1 MASLGECAC
10 FGLSI
15 IEYCKKLLC
24 GIVFFN
30 VINKRE
36 ALCCEAILSLV
47 FMRRLVNWFIFKIC
61 TPTPNNMGKQDSM

>member
-30 VINKRE
+30 VINKRD

-47 FMRRLVNWFIFKIC
+47 FMWRFIFNIC
-61 TPTPNNMGKQDSM
+61 SCTPNNMGKQDSV